1 MKSKQIILL
10 LAIVLFAMIVG
21 LSFMV
26 QKSRQVKPTLPQID
40 PQSIQLAPKTGGQ
53 WETKADTQANI
64 GVEVT
69 PVELSGTS
77 TAWTFDIAM
86 NTHSGF
92 LDADL
97 TKIATLS
104 DDAGDTYQPLN
115 WEGDPA
121 GGHHR
126 SGLLSFKP
134 IMPMPKEITMKISGV
149 GEVDRTF
156 TWQIK

>member
-10 LAIVLFAMIVG
+10 LVIVLVAMIAS
-21 LSFMV
+21 LAFMV
-26 QKSRQVKPTLPQID
+26 QKSRQVTTTLPQID
-40 PQSIQLAPKTGGQ
+40 LQSIQLAPKIGGQ

-69 PVELSGTS
+69 PVDISATS
-77 TAWTFDIAM
+77 SVWTFNIAM
-86 NTHSGF
+86 NTHSGS

-97 TKIATLS
+97 TKVATLS
-104 DDAGDTYQPLN
+104 DDVGDSYQPLD
-115 WEGDPA
+115 WGGDSV

-126 SGLLSFKP
+126 AGLLSFKP
-134 IMPMPKEITMKISGV
+134 IVPMPKEITITLLGI
-149 GEVDRTF
+149 GGITRTL